1 MGKVQ
6 LMTQSEYARH
16 RGVSAV
22 AVHYAV
28 QEGRISLIDGKID
41 AAVADIQWQRNTR
54 ARAPSR
60 PPADADAPSTPA
72 SAAGT
77 AEPAVA
83 GDDYWV
89 SRARREAAEAHIAE
103 MKRGELEGKL
113 IRADVLR
120 QAWSRKVASARDA
133 LLQIPPRMAPVLAAE
148 ADMERVATL
157 LEDELRSALAE
168 LSREQGPEEIA
179 P

>member
-6 LMTQSEYARH
+6 LMTKSEYARH

-54 ARAPSR
+54 ARAPNR
-60 PPADADAPSTPA
+60 PAPESDSPAI
-72 SAAGT
+72 SAAPAAS
-77 AEPAVA
+77 AEPAVT

-120 QAWSRKVASARDA
+120 QAWSRKVASARNA
-133 LLQIPPRMAPVLAAE
+133 LLQIPPRLAPVLAAE
-148 ADMERVATL
+148 ADMDRVAAL
-157 LEDELRSALAE
+157 LEDELRAGLAE
-168 LSREQGPEEIA
+168 LSREQGPEELA
-179 P
+179 S

>member
-6 LMTQSEYARH
+6 LMTKSEYARH

-28 QEGRISLIDGKID
+28 QEGRISLINGKID

-54 ARAPSR
+54 TRAPNR
-60 PPADADAPSTPA
+60 PAVDTDVQSTT
-72 SAAGT
+72 AGAGSG
-77 AEPAVA
+77 AEPAAA

-120 QAWSRKVASARDA
+120 QAWSRKVASVRDA

-148 ADMERVATL
+148 SDMERVATL
-157 LEDELRSALAE
+157 LEDELRAALAE
-168 LSREQGPEEIA
+168 LSREQGPEELA
-179 P
+179 A